1 MQMWMGN
8 VPKQLE
14 LLQPLREPLYGG
26 PPEVLSVWATAA
38 NWANV
43 ESCSDLYMLVPGISA
58 GANADFHDT
67 LANNSA
73 VIFGN
78 LAKNVFEGA
87 ASMYGKYLEVVVK
100 EEP

>member
-1 MQMWMGN
+1 MQ
-8 VPKQLE
+8 E
-14 LLQPLREPLYGG
+14 L
-26 PPEVLSVWATAA
+26 
-38 NWANV
+38 
-43 ESCSDLYMLVPGISA
+43 D
-58 GANADFHDT
+58 ADFCDT

-87 ASMYGKYLEVVVK
+87 ACMYGRYLEVVVK

>member
-1 MQMWMGN
+1 M
-8 VPKQLE
+8 
-14 LLQPLREPLYGG
+14 
-26 PPEVLSVWATAA
+26 
-38 NWANV
+38 

-58 GANADFHDT
+58 GADTDFHDM

-78 LAKNVFEGA
+78 LAKNVFKGA
-87 ASMYGKYLEVVVK
+87 ASMYVKYLEVIVK